1 MHVSSDWIEY
11 SVQKV
16 RSSRHQQRSV
26 TMIRSIL
33 ASLILLAP
41 SLWAEVAVDIEALG
55 ESLGGWKKDIVDYE
69 LSGSQYRTHK
79 PEITPSPDGGIF
91 LSIRIDHRRGWLAS
105 DDHAVL
111 ELSFAPDGTVS
122 SAQSTLAIQGRT
134 IASDLIRTSAEA
146 GASLTGM
153 QGAVRIGST
162 LVADLSSKMLRE
174 KIVEAGRVSFP
185 AAVRHNYNL
194 VYQAVRLLPAAPA
207 EPGSEPPS
215 LPDDKPEPPAPPVE
229 IKPYGKLPK

>member
-1 MHVSSDWIEY
+1 
-11 SVQKV
+11 
-16 RSSRHQQRSV
+16 
-26 TMIRSIL
+26 MIRILSASLVLL
-33 ASLILLAP
+33 ASA
-41 SLWAEVAVDIEALG
+41 ATADVAIDVEAFG
-55 ESLGGWKKDIVDYE
+55 ESLGGWKKEVVDYE

-111 ELSFAPDGTVS
+111 EVTFNADGSVS

-146 GASLTGM
+146 GASLTGA
-153 QGAVRIGST
+153 QGAVRIGSN
-162 LVADLSSKMLRE
+162 LVADLSSKLLRE

-185 AAVRHNYNL
+185 SAVRHNYNL
-194 VYQAVRLLPAAPA
+194 LYKAVRMLPAAPTETGEA
-207 EPGSEPPS
+207 EAEEPDPA
-215 LPDDKPEPPAPPVE
+215 KPEPAAPAVE
-229 IKPYGKLPK
+229 IKPYGKVPK

>member
-1 MHVSSDWIEY
+1 
-11 SVQKV
+11 
-16 RSSRHQQRSV
+16 
-26 TMIRSIL
+26 MIRRLSLCLLLL
-33 ASLILLAP
+33 ASLVKAD
-41 SLWAEVAVDIEALG
+41 VAIDVDAFG
-55 ESLGGWKKDIVDYE
+55 ESLGGWKKDVVDYE

-111 ELSFAPDGTVS
+111 EVTFGDDGSVTT
-122 SAQSTLAIQGRT
+122 AQSTLAIQGRT

-146 GASLTGM
+146 GASLTGA
-153 QGAVRIGST
+153 QGAVRIGSN
-162 LVADLSSKMLRE
+162 LVADLSSKLLRE

-194 VYQAVRLLPAAPA
+194 LYKAVRMLPPVPVETGEIVEEDTEEESPAP
-207 EPGSEPPS
+207 
-215 LPDDKPEPPAPPVE
+215 KAPPVE
-229 IKPYGKLPK
+229 IKPYGKVPK